1 MNLYLPKVVNTDS
14 PTPVDSSIYFLQRTI
29 VADAENQTLPVT
41 GNPQLSITSIDSGG
55 IVDFLQD
62 DEGLLYASTS
72 GVVGQRIVKGD
83 LKYRMSGTLSF
94 FCISNSP
101 FSIDGNDA
109 VVINSFPTSNYATH
123 NQVLERQD
131 GDQLI
136 FIGEADDN
144 SADCSVDLA
153 GNTVLTCNSNIT
165 RTDLTSDP
173 TVGSGLLTFDNWKGI
188 VQAAVYAVPQM
199 DKFGHNYNGNS
210 SFPTTTLGYIG
221 DHTSRVDNQWGF
233 ISSNAVEDIS
243 TQIVINLNSPSTL
256 FPYYDRDRHLYY
268 YRYPKIKFTS
278 SSNPS
283 TNLLV
288 RITQTTSSTAIPTID
303 ALQLPGTEWDLKD
316 GAKIIQPYWDKE
328 LIALYPT
335 EATCYLQIDVLGGTI
350 GTTPFISSFYNT
362 ADMEYFHFV
371 GLTPDTLFDI
381 RSAPVEA
388 EQQMK
393 VTMET
398 PVGNLPASASASR
411 TENSFRYVSTLA
423 ITPSTGAVSIPVN
436 ARLFGPWNSKHF
448 SRYGKYRG
456 NLKIRLVV
464 TSNRLINGNIHLI
477 HHNSSLSGDLD
488 SSKFLA
494 VLGDIGHSMNGA
506 PGSAIE
512 LELDWRTKTPFL
524 PIDFSSNSPDN
535 GYLTI
540 VIPETSTIAD
550 SSNLVCT
557 LYTDVSGIQVDL
569 PRSIS
574 YSGDYVTISP
584 SIIARV

>member
-1 MNLYLPKVVNTDS
+1 
-14 PTPVDSSIYFLQRTI
+14 
-29 VADAENQTLPVT
+29 
-41 GNPQLSITSIDSGG
+41 
-55 IVDFLQD
+55 
-62 DEGLLYASTS
+62 
-72 GVVGQRIVKGD
+72 
-83 LKYRMSGTLSF
+83 
-94 FCISNSP
+94 
-101 FSIDGNDA
+101 
-109 VVINSFPTSNYATH
+109 
-123 NQVLERQD
+123 
-131 GDQLI
+131 
-136 FIGEADDN
+136 
-144 SADCSVDLA
+144 
-153 GNTVLTCNSNIT
+153 
-165 RTDLTSDP
+165 
-173 TVGSGLLTFDNWKGI
+173 
-188 VQAAVYAVPQM
+188 
-199 DKFGHNYNGNS
+199 
-210 SFPTTTLGYIG
+210 
-221 DHTSRVDNQWGF
+221 
-233 ISSNAVEDIS
+233 
-243 TQIVINLNSPSTL
+243 
-256 FPYYDRDRHLYY
+256 
-268 YRYPKIKFTS
+268 
-278 SSNPS
+278 
-283 TNLLV
+283 
-288 RITQTTSSTAIPTID
+288 
-303 ALQLPGTEWDLKD
+303 
-316 GAKIIQPYWDKE
+316 
-328 LIALYPT
+328 
-335 EATCYLQIDVLGGTI
+335 
-350 GTTPFISSFYNT
+350 
-362 ADMEYFHFV
+362 MEYFHFV

-540 VIPETSTIAD
+540 VIPETSTIAE